1 MAKVDT
7 SEIETVYGSLSQ
19 LATNTLQGFI
29 GSFAMTEATKAQVLS
44 TTMTTLIQTSV
55 QVVQEQPV
63 KDAQIAQ
70 LNAQI
75 AQATAQTNA
84 IISDQGIKVTQSAKD
99 LLVKDEQIAH
109 FKAQTTSISKETTIK
124 EAQSAKDLLVKEEQ
138 IAHSKAQTTSIS
150 KETTIK
156 EAQSAN
162 DLLVKEE
169 QKILI
174 SAQINT
180 EAEKKLLTVRQ
191 TSYYNDQCK
200 MEKSKH
206 YSTMTMGALQSGTT
220 VPTDLWTATF
230 TAANNIISS

>member
-138 IAHSKAQTTSIS
+138 
-150 KETTIK
+150 
-156 EAQSAN
+156 
-162 DLLVKEE
+162 
-169 QKILI
+169 KILI

>member
-99 LLVKDEQIAH
+99 LLVKEEQIAH

-124 EAQSAKDLLVKEEQ
+124 EAQSAK
-138 IAHSKAQTTSIS
+138 
-150 KETTIK
+150 
-156 EAQSAN
+156 